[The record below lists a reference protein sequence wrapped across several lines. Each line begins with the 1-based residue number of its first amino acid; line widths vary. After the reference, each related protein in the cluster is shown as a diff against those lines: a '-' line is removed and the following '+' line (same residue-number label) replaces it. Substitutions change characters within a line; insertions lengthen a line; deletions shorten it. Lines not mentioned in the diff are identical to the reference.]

1 MPTPELD
8 VLRQRCNEIDRDP
21 ATLET
26 SSLLTVVLDGY
37 DAPTD
42 IGEARGGRA
51 VSGTPEQ
58 VADEI
63 KRRVLDVG
71 IDGVIV
77 NLPTHGY
84 TPGVITKVGEALRP
98 LISA

>member
-1 MPTPELD
+1 M
-8 VLRQRCNEIDRDP
+8 
-21 ATLET
+21 
-26 SSLLTVVLDGY
+26 LTVVVDGY
-37 DAPTD
+37 GAPTD
-42 IGEARGGRA
+42 IGEAQGGRA
-51 VSGTPEQ
+51 VTGSIEQ
-58 VADEI
+58 IADDI

-98 LISA
+98 LIDA